1 MVGYDKGGYMEFD
14 EVKEEYHKILKA
26 LSPIT
31 GKTIEELDK
40 EISEVIK
47 ECENV
52 EEIMIRASEIFDE

>member
-1 MVGYDKGGYMEFD
+1 MEFED
-14 EVKEEYHKILKA
+14 VKKEYHNILKA